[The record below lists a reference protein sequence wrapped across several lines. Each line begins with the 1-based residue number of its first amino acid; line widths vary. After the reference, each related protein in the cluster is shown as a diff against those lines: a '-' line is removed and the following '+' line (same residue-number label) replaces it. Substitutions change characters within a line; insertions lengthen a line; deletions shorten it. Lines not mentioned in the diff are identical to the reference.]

1 MDPKPGGGRA
11 SPEILRPIPRRPF
24 KLNFSSPTPPD
35 DNDDNDDNDTSGRR
49 PTPNISVSDLRF
61 LDPAYRPSPSSSS
74 SPAIASPNAN
84 LSTRDRDTP
93 LSRATSF
100 LNLTSST
107 LFGIYSPSARAGGQ
121 GQGGEDEEE
130 EDGVAVFPDTSGVNT
145 PRTPARRAGLDEA
158 TYVLM
163 RERSRSHSHPASSSV
178 PFPSS
183 SSSSSVRLAGGGL
196 RMVLALAL
204 RAVLLFVLGV
214 GYGVLVTRF
223 PRRGGQQQQQQQQQ
237 VAVWEWRYLGFW
249 GVAGVVLGGLL
260 PWFDKVWER
269 RAAAGLKGKKR
280 SRADGDGDGDGEVD
294 VDAIPTATATAAA
307 PAQAE
312 TDWALVI
319 RGIGA
324 FVGIVFAIRKLPWAS
339 TMQVSL
345 TLALTNPFLWY
356 LIDRSKPGFL
366 LSAAV
371 GLAGSLASLVMG
383 VNTDMMMPAPA
394 AAAGLSGSPGSGSGS
409 LFPNMTAAVSSGHGA
424 STMGGLASQE
434 TVETSIWML
443 SVLFCSC
450 VCFGNIGRRLALNS
464 SAAGRGR
471 WGGVR

>member
-1 MDPKPGGGRA
+1 MDPKPRGGRA

-35 DNDDNDDNDTSGRR
+35 DSDDNDTTAAARR

-61 LDPAYRPSPSSSS
+61 LDPSYRPSPS
-74 SPAIASPNAN
+74 ASPHPS
-84 LSTRDRDTP
+84 LGTRDRDRDTP
-93 LSRATSF
+93 LSRAASF

-107 LFGIYSPSARAGGQ
+107 LFGIYAPSPR
-121 GQGGEDEEE
+121 GEEQEQE
-130 EDGVAVFPDTSGVNT
+130 QLQEDGPGFFGDTGGANT
-145 PRTPARRAGLDEA
+145 PRTPARPAGLDEE

-163 RERSRSHSHPASSSV
+163 RKRSRSRSHVSCSSLLS
-178 PFPSS
+178 PQST
-183 SSSSSVRLAGGGL
+183 
-196 RMVLALAL
+196 VLALVL

-223 PRRGGQQQQQQQQQ
+223 PRRGGQQQQQQQ
-237 VAVWEWRYLGFW
+237 VAVYEWWYLGFW

-269 RAAAGLKGKKR
+269 RVAAVAATGGVDAGAGLKGKR
-280 SRADGDGDGDGEVD
+280 NRAEGGGDGEID
-294 VDAIPTATATAAA
+294 VDAIPAATAATA

-394 AAAGLSGSPGSGSGS
+394 ATSVPSGSPGAGSGS
-409 LFPNMTAAVSSGHGA
+409 LLPNMTAAVSSGHGA
-424 STMGGLASQE
+424 NTMGGLASQE
-434 TVETSIWML
+434 TVEASIWML